1 MHHKIYKI
9 IPIYYLVNKY
19 DFTMGYKNILEDDSE
34 PNAYK
39 RWILQDSVQVKIT
52 KKPSIVHFF

>member
-9 IPIYYLVNKY
+9 KPIYYLDNKY
-19 DFTMGYKNILEDDSE
+19 DFTMEYKNILEDDSE

-39 RWILQDSVQVKIT
+39 RWI
-52 KKPSIVHFF
+52 F

>member
-9 IPIYYLVNKY
+9 TPIYYLDKY
-19 DFTMGYKNILEDDSE
+19 DFTMGYENILEDYSE

-39 RWILQDSVQVKIT
+39 RWI
-52 KKPSIVHFF
+52 F

>member
-1 MHHKIYKI
+1 MIILSFSYGKLMHLKIYKI

-19 DFTMGYKNILEDDSE
+19 DFTMEYKNILEDDSE

-39 RWILQDSVQVKIT
+39 RWIL
-52 KKPSIVHFF
+52 

>member
-9 IPIYYLVNKY
+9 TPIYYLDNKY

-39 RWILQDSVQVKIT
+39 RWI
-52 KKPSIVHFF
+52 F